1 MESGYT
7 RPQKERLRKRKL
19 KQALASQA
27 KARAPG
33 KKGMHGSTK
42 ELLAKAQ
49 GKPLGREMLEWTSI
63 RLMQAAQY
71 YWPLTADGQPKFRAV
86 EAKDRSGQPVL
97 DAEGKPTF
105 TQVAVGDIDKF
116 MKIAEALSLTSFRL
130 ARFQS
135 PTLQAIAVAQQ
146 QSAAS
151 SEPIHYEVHI
161 HNARGEH
168 IRTTIDGEVV
178 EDGGE
183 PDMKLIESDRS
194 DGPNE

>member
-1 MESGYT
+1 
-7 RPQKERLRKRKL
+7 
-19 KQALASQA
+19 
-27 KARAPG
+27 
-33 KKGMHGSTK
+33 
-42 ELLAKAQ
+42 
-49 GKPLGREMLEWTSI
+49 MLEWTSI

-194 DGPNE
+194 DGPNDRTDGPDGSDDAA

>member
-42 ELLAKAQ
+42 ELLAKVQ

-86 EAKDRSGQPVL
+86 EAKDRSGQPIL
-97 DAEGKPTF
+97 DANGKPTF
-105 TQVAVGDIDKF
+105 NQVPVGDIDKF
-116 MKIAEALSLTSFRL
+116 MEIAAALSLTSFRL

-135 PTLQAIAVAQQ
+135 PTAAGHRGAAA
-146 QSAAS
+146 SAAS
-151 SEPIHYEVHI
+151 AIVAADPLQGAYSECGGRAPDDDHRRRGGRRRRARYEV
-161 HNARGEH
+161 
-168 IRTTIDGEVV
+168 D
-178 EDGGE
+178 
-183 PDMKLIESDRS
+183 
-194 DGPNE
+194 

>member
-7 RPQKERLRKRKL
+7 RAQKERLRKRKL

-42 ELLAKAQ
+42 ELIAKVQ

-63 RLMQAAQY
+63 RLMQLAQN
-71 YWPLTADGQPKFRAV
+71 WPLTADGQPKFRQV
-86 EAKDRSGQPVL
+86 EAKDRAGRPIL
-97 DAEGKPTF
+97 DKDGKPTF
-105 TQVAVGDIDKF
+105 NQVPVGDVEKF
-116 MKIAEALSLTSFRL
+116 MEIAGALSLTSFRL

-135 PTLQAIAVAQQ
+135 PTLQAIPVVQQ
-146 QSAAS
+146 QSS
-151 SEPIHYEVHI
+151 TTSEPIHYEVHI
-161 HNARGEH
+161 HNARGDH
-168 IRTTIDGEVV
+168 IKTTIDGEVV
-178 EDGGE
+178 EE

-194 DGPNE
+194 DGPDA

>member
-7 RPQKERLRKRKL
+7 RAQKERLRKRKL

-42 ELLAKAQ
+42 ELLAKVQ

-86 EAKDRSGQPVL
+86 EAKDRSGQPIL
-97 DAEGKPTF
+97 DANGKPTF
-105 TQVAVGDIDKF
+105 NQVPVGDIDKF
-116 MKIAEALSLTSFRL
+116 MEIAAALSLTSFRL

-135 PTLQAIAVAQQ
+135 PTLQAIAVPQQ
-146 QSAAS
+146 QSS
-151 SEPIHYEVHI
+151 TTNEPIHYEVPI

-178 EDGGE
+178 EE

>member
-19 KQALASQA
+19 KRALASQA

-42 ELLAKAQ
+42 ELLAKVQ

-105 TQVAVGDIDKF
+105 TQVAVGDIVKF